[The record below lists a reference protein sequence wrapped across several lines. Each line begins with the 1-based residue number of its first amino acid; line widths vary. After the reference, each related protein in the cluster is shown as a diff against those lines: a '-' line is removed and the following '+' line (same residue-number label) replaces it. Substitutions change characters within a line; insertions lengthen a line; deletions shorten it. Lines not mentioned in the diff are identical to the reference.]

1 MAGQVSPGVVIRERD
16 LTNSRVDNLT
26 NNVSAFAAPF
36 EKGPVNQIVNIISER
51 ELLDAF
57 GKPNDNNYEYW
68 YTASNFL
75 LYGGQLELTRIKTA
89 NLKNAVSDSATAE
102 LIENVLDYEA
112 NIETSNSK
120 PYKWAAKT
128 AGTWGNSLV
137 VGVVDHGYDYK
148 LTLASNV
155 TIAAGSRVWQLEGTS
170 DNAAISAVVYAAAT
184 AANTVKVFESNGIF
198 IGTSTAAKATYYS
211 SSTSTTLSAAIAV
224 GATSVDVASGTGI
237 VANDYILIGGVE
249 VAKVSAVASNSL
261 TVTRAKFGTSAVAH
275 ANGASVVKLASVN
288 CNDVYDWY
296 ENATIGSTGIRW
308 SGIAARP
315 KTSQFAQDRKAKY
328 DEMHI
333 AVVDVSGKLTGT
345 PNTVLERILFVSK
358 ATDAKSTEGDT
369 AYYKTVIKQASS
381 YVYGASKE
389 TSVENPGGATG
400 AALASSVV
408 ANNGTPNTFGM
419 LEVKS
424 YSLAG
429 GVDDYDPTVAEIT
442 SGYNQ
447 FSDVENIRIDFILN
461 GPGLSTRTDS
471 ITKAQNVINIASTRK
486 DCVAFVSPYRAAVV
500 GAGATSVTSQRDN
513 IISFFDGVGSSTSYA
528 VFDSGYKYIYDR
540 FNDTYRYIPCNSD
553 VAGLCV
559 ETSDILDP
567 WFSPAGFTRGN
578 LKNAIKLAYV
588 PNKGDRDKLYQKRI
602 NPITSFPGQGIVLFG
617 DKTALATASAFDRIN
632 VRLLFLTL
640 EKRIENLA
648 KTVLFEL
655 NDEITRNS
663 FANAVSSYLREVRAR
678 RGIDDFLVVCD
689 ETNNT
694 PDVIDRNEFFA
705 ELYIKPAR
713 SINFITITFV
723 ATRTGISFDELVAR

>member
-26 NNVSAFAAPF
+26 NNVAAFAAPF

-89 NLKNAVSDSATAE
+89 DLKNAVSDSATAE

-120 PYKWAAKT
+120 TYKWAAKT
-128 AGTWGNSLV
+128 AGSWGNSLV

-148 LTLASNV
+148 LSLASNV
-155 TIAAGSRVWQLEGTS
+155 TIAAGSKVWQLEGADDS
-170 DNAAISAVVYAAAT
+170 AAISGVAYAAVA
-184 AANTVKVFESNGIF
+184 AANEVKVFESNGIF
-198 IGTSTAAKATYYS
+198 IGSSTSTKATYYS

-249 VAKVSAVASNSL
+249 VAKVSAVASNNL

-275 ANGASVVKLASVN
+275 ASGASVVKLASVN
-288 CNDVYDWY
+288 CNNVYDWY

-315 KTSQFAQDRKAKY
+315 KTSQFAQDRGAKY

-381 YVYGASKE
+381 YVYAASKE
-389 TSVENPGGATG
+389 TSVENPGSATG
-400 AALASSVV
+400 AALASPVIAS
-408 ANNGTPNTFGM
+408 NGTANVFGM
-419 LEVKS
+419 LETKS

-442 SGYNQ
+442 AGYNL

-461 GPGLSTRTDS
+461 GPGLATRTDS